1 MVPVCSS
8 HELPRSTKKS
18 RAVLSLDHP
27 EQVTLHT
34 LMCSYGP
41 GQDGVTGQHPRVTLG
56 TSWPCCGRVLAPCVF
71 LMVLGFNVDFVVHF
85 IGFTKTCDIN
95 SFA

>member
-8 HELPRSTKKS
+8 HELPRGTKKS

-27 EQVTLHT
+27 EQVMLHT

-41 GQDGVTGQHPRVTLG
+41 GQDWVTGQHPRVTLG
-56 TSWPCCGRVLAPCVF
+56 TSWPCCGEGASTLCFSHGPWVQC
-71 LMVLGFNVDFVVHF
+71 GFCGAFHWIHQNM
-85 IGFTKTCDIN
+85 
-95 SFA
+95 